1 MLKHHRVSAA
11 DSRQLDYVTG
21 EEADRVTA
29 DLRRPLIAI
38 ALYAVGFASLMLL
51 INPFHLAEGSEWL
64 LWLPHLARDAVE
76 TISELFHPIAN
87 TLF

>member
-1 MLKHHRVSAA
+1 
-11 DSRQLDYVTG
+11 
-21 EEADRVTA
+21 
-29 DLRRPLIAI
+29 
-38 ALYAVGFASLMLL
+38 MLL

-87 TLF
+87 TLS